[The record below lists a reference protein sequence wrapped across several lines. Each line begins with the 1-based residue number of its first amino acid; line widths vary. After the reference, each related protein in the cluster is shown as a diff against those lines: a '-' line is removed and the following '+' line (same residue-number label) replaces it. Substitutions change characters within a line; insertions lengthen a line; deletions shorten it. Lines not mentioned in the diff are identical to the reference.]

1 MREEMEEK
9 MRRRLE
15 DVTSNIEKKLVKKSN
30 NVIAKIHG
38 LESPRSTF
46 DGTLTQYKDFANEL
60 RQWCAIYGIEGEQAL
75 IIMGQRLKGNAKAL
89 WVAVDKNPIAL
100 Q

>member
-1 MREEMEEK
+1 M
-9 MRRRLE
+9 E

-30 NVIAKIHG
+30 DVMAKIHG
-38 LESPRSTF
+38 LESPRSNF

-60 RQWCAIYGIEGEQAL
+60 RQWCTIYGIEGDQAL
-75 IIMGQRLKGNAKAL
+75 ISMGQRLNGNAKAL
-89 WVAVDKNPIAL
+89 WDAVDKNPMAL